1 MLLTHW
7 ADNDTSYTDALR

>member
-7 ADNDTSYTDALR
+7 ADNNSE

>member
-7 ADNDTSYTDALR
+7 ADNNNKMV